1 MVFKFNFVLRTT
13 MSISALSA
21 LANHDCQGLR
31 FILTDFDDTLTWEGQ
46 LPVETLRALAQ
57 LEVNGLKVIPVT
69 GGCAGWS
76 DMIARS
82 LPVDGVITEGGACF
96 IGKTADR
103 HLTYAFWRDEF
114 EMRAEQA
121 RLLDQVNQVL
131 IEFPRLRLARDQ
143 SYRLTDVAIDYAQD
157 ITPPAI
163 EDKNA
168 CLAALI
174 ALGLNAKASSI
185 HINVC
190 SQGYDKFSMAQRVL
204 SQVYGLSDTEQQ
216 QQVLYVGDAPNDE
229 SMFARFPLSVGVAN
243 IAEHLSIMRHRPRY
257 QTTQPG
263 GLGFAELADFVLA
276 ARRV

>member
-1 MVFKFNFVLRTT
+1 
-13 MSISALSA
+13 MSISAFSAQPLSA
-21 LANHDCQGLR
+21 LEDNACQNLR

-46 LPVETLRALAQ
+46 LPVDTLQALARLQ
-57 LEVNGLKVIPVT
+57 ANGIKVIPVT

-76 DMIARS
+76 DMIARA

-96 IGKTADR
+96 IGRTADR
-103 HLTYAFWRDEF
+103 HLTYSFWRE
-114 EMRAEQA
+114 ESAMRAEQA
-121 RLLDQVNQVL
+121 LLLAQVNQVL
-131 IEFPRLRLARDQ
+131 RQFPRLRLARDQ
-143 SYRLTDVAIDYAQD
+143 AYRLTDVAIDYAQD
-157 ITPPAI
+157 VKPAAI
-163 EDKNA
+163 ADKDA

-204 SQVYGLSDTEQQ
+204 VDVYGLSDAQQ
-216 QQVLYVGDAPNDE
+216 QEQVLYVGDAPNDE

-243 IAEHLSIMRHRPRY
+243 IAEHLSIMRHHPRY

-263 GLGFAELADFVLA
+263 GLGFAELAEFILS
-276 ARRV
+276 ARQA